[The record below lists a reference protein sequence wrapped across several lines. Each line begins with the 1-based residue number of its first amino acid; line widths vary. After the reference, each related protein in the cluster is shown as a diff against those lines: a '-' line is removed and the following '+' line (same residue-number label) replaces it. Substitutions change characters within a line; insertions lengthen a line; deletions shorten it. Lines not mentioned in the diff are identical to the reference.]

1 MQKRNFGKIQNKGEK
16 MREVKFNNNGITL
29 LALVITIIILLILA
43 GVSISVLGGQNGIIK
58 NATESKKQSEIGEI
72 IDKVRIDIA
81 DEQIEKKNAGIASS
95 ELEKILNKY
104 GNLTGEGTILDK
116 ILETEKG
123 YKIPVKEIWSGTLVV
138 EPLNLQVGDYIK
150 YNVTYT
156 DVYTLY
162 SFTAENGWRVLAPGT
177 DNGDGTVTGLKL
189 ISTGIPVKLNYNG
202 NNINTKEYSETNPIL
217 GNWAGNTK
225 QRKEYANK
233 FNLSNNNY
241 NNQYAAA
248 GLYYNFKKIKFDQG
262 INASQNEGCY
272 NAVNGKTTGTLSETE
287 FIAGGAEEVHA
298 LTLAEINEA
307 RGESDLTNTPLNE
320 NSGAKGLFYLTALED
335 YGYTKTN
342 MSTSPNY
349 FLASPV
355 IGNTNSLNC
364 VDDKGQLTSVFSV
377 NYGVRTVISLPPDF
391 EVEKVE

>member
-1 MQKRNFGKIQNKGEK
+1 

-162 SFTAENGWRVLAPGT
+162 SFTAENGWRVLDPGT

-202 NNINTKEYSETNPIL
+202 FNINTKKYSETNPIL

-225 QRKEYANK
+225 QREEYANK

-248 GLYYNFKKIKFDQG
+248 GLYYNFKKIKFDRG
-262 INASQNEGCY
+262 INVSQNEGCY

-355 IGNTNSLNC
+355 IGDTISLNC
-364 VDDKGQLTSVFSV
+364 VDDKGQLTSVFSE

>member
-1 MQKRNFGKIQNKGEK
+1 

-162 SFTAENGWRVLAPGT
+162 SFTAENGWRVLDPGT

-225 QRKEYANK
+225 QREEYANK

-241 NNQYAAA
+241 NKQYTAA

-272 NAVNGKTTGTLSETE
+272 NAVNGKNTGTLSETE

-342 MSTSPNY
+342 MSTSPKY

-355 IGNTNSLNC
+355 IGNTISLNC
-364 VDDKGQLTSVFSV
+364 VDDKGQLTSMFFE

>member
-1 MQKRNFGKIQNKGEK
+1 

-202 NNINTKEYSETNPIL
+202 FNIKTKEYSETNPIL

-225 QRKEYANK
+225 QREKYANK

-355 IGNTNSLNC
+355 IENTNSLNC

>member
-1 MQKRNFGKIQNKGEK
+1 MEYRKYKENCIVRINKDEEIVENLKQLCEK
-16 MREVKFNNNGITL
+16 ENIKCAEITGL
-29 LALVITIIILLILA
+29 GASNLV
-43 GVSISVLGGQNGIIK
+43 
-58 NATESKKQSEIGEI
+58 EIG
-72 IDKVRIDIA
+72 V
-81 DEQIEKKNAGIASS
+81 
-95 ELEKILNKY
+95 
-104 GNLTGEGTILDK
+104 
-116 ILETEKG
+116 
-123 YKIPVKEIWSGTLVV
+123 
-138 EPLNLQVGDYIK
+138 
-150 YNVTYT
+150 
-156 DVYTLY
+156 
-162 SFTAENGWRVLAPGT
+162 F
-177 DNGDGTVTGLKL
+177 
-189 ISTGIPVKLNYNG
+189 
-202 NNINTKEYSETNPIL
+202 NINTKEYSETNPIL

-225 QRKEYANK
+225 QREEYANK

-248 GLYYNFKKIKFDQG
+248 GLYYNFKKIKFDKG

-342 MSTSPNY
+342 MSTSPKY

-364 VDDKGQLTSVFSV
+364 VDDKGQLTSMFFE

-391 EVEKVE
+391 EVEKME

>member
-1 MQKRNFGKIQNKGEK
+1 

-162 SFTAENGWRVLAPGT
+162 SFTAENGWRVLDPGT

-225 QRKEYANK
+225 QREKYANK

-287 FIAGGAEEVHA
+287 FIVGGAEEVHA

-355 IGNTNSLNC
+355 IGDTISLNC

>member
-1 MQKRNFGKIQNKGEK
+1 

>member
-1 MQKRNFGKIQNKGEK
+1 

-162 SFTAENGWRVLAPGT
+162 SFTAENGWRVLDPGT

-202 NNINTKEYSETNPIL
+202 NDVNNKEYSETNPIL

-225 QRKEYANK
+225 QREEYAKK

-248 GLYYNFKKIKFDQG
+248 GLYYNFKKIKFDKG

-272 NAVNGKTTGTLSETE
+272 NAVNGKNTGTLSETE

-355 IGNTNSLNC
+355 IGDTISLNC

>member
-1 MQKRNFGKIQNKGEK
+1 

-202 NNINTKEYSETNPIL
+202 NDVNNKEYSETNPIL

-225 QRKEYANK
+225 QREEYAKK

-241 NNQYAAA
+241 KNQYAAA

-272 NAVNGKTTGTLSETE
+272 NAVNGKNTGTLSETE

-355 IGNTNSLNC
+355 IGDTISLNC

>member
-1 MQKRNFGKIQNKGEK
+1 

-162 SFTAENGWRVLAPGT
+162 SFTAENGWRVLDPGT

-202 NNINTKEYSETNPIL
+202 NNINTKKYSETNPIL

-225 QRKEYANK
+225 QREEYANK

-272 NAVNGKTTGTLSETE
+272 NAVNGKNTGTLSETE

-355 IGNTNSLNC
+355 IGDTISLNC

>member
-1 MQKRNFGKIQNKGEK
+1 

-123 YKIPVKEIWSGTLVV
+123 YEIPVKEIWSGTLVV

-162 SFTAENGWRVLAPGT
+162 SFTAENGWRVLEPGT

-202 NNINTKEYSETNPIL
+202 NDVNNKEYSETNPIL

-225 QRKEYANK
+225 QREEYAKK

-241 NNQYAAA
+241 KNQYAAA

-262 INASQNEGCY
+262 ISASQNEGCY
-272 NAVNGKTTGTLSETE
+272 NVVNGKNTGTLSETE

-342 MSTSPNY
+342 MSTSPKY

-355 IGNTNSLNC
+355 IGDTISLNC
-364 VDDKGQLTSVFSV
+364 VDDKGQLTSMFFE